1 MGFLEIMGSAVTSTA
16 ELMIQSLSVWQRVLY
31 TNGRLNIFGWIFII
45 IIVITIIELVTGI
58 AFNASFEEEEEE

>member
-58 AFNASFEEEEEE
+58 AFNASFEEEDEE

>member
-1 MGFLEIMGSAVTSTA
+1 MGFLEIIGSAVTSTA
-16 ELMIQSLSVWQRVLY
+16 ELMIQSLSIWQRVLY

-45 IIVITIIELVTGI
+45 IIVITIIEIVTGI